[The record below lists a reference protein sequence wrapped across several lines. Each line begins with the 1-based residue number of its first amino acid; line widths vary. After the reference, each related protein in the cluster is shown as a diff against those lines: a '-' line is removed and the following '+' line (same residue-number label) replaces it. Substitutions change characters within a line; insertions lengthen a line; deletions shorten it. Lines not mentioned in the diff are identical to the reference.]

1 MLNSQRVNILIYGPS
16 SISCKPRFFATLSIS
31 ESWRISPERPG
42 SILADWRCSGTSK
55 NADLAGFSTAWWL
68 TYPSEKYQFVSW
80 DYEIPN
86 IYIYIMENK
95 NMFQTSNQSMN
106 FYRRNIFRKLDSAE
120 FSLIRCPCL
129 WLVAGVMLFFPWW
142 FWSSQVAKNYI
153 PSGKHTNNYGKSQF
167 LMGKLTINGH
177 FQ

>member
-86 IYIYIMENK
+86 IYILWKIKTCSKPATSLWISIEETSFGNWIQQSFHWFDVHVSGWWQVSCCFSPGDSGAVRLQRTIYPLVNIQTTMEN
-95 NMFQTSNQSMN
+95 
-106 FYRRNIFRKLDSAE
+106 
-120 FSLIRCPCL
+120 
-129 WLVAGVMLFFPWW
+129 
-142 FWSSQVAKNYI
+142 
-153 PSGKHTNNYGKSQF
+153 H
-167 LMGKLTINGH
+167 H
-177 FQ
+177 F